1 MNSYFPA
8 LLQACCGHMNFSP
21 VFPYPTRLSKAV
33 TSIIMV
39 LVSAMNLYF
48 LATFLQNLPHR
59 AYLGLLALPA
69 VAYLGL
75 TIYLVL
81 GACSGERETPD
92 ASSPLGS
99 HSCLPSSRSGPVASP
114 TEPPCWLTAPT
125 STSCMGF
132 QKRGIR
138 KGGPLDETTWLN
150 CTVGWTWVSPCGG
163 SKRRELDSKL
173 HLWILETYL
182 LELDSRWVEDYK

>member
-1 MNSYFPA
+1 M
-8 LLQACCGHMNFSP
+8 HMNFSP
-21 VFPYPTRLSKAV
+21 VFSYPTRLSKAV

-75 TIYLVL
+75 TVYLVL

-92 ASSPLGS
+92 DIPPLWVPTHVYPLPGLDLLHRPRDHHAGSQLPQALPVWAS
-99 HSCLPSSRSGPVASP
+99 R
-114 TEPPCWLTAPT
+114 
-125 STSCMGF
+125 
-132 QKRGIR
+132 RG
-138 KGGPLDETTWLN
+138 E
-150 CTVGWTWVSPCGG
+150 
-163 SKRRELDSKL
+163 
-173 HLWILETYL
+173 
-182 LELDSRWVEDYK
+182 